1 MSGGRAPRLYLAGP
15 DVFLPDPM
23 AAAASMKSI
32 CEELGLEG
40 VFPTDNALV
49 PAESESG
56 TAFAARIRAANL
68 DLIRAADGV
77 IANCMPFR
85 GPSVDDGTAYEMGF
99 AAALGKPVFPW
110 SGDIR
115 PLLQRTQ
122 SRQYLAHDGRV
133 WRDADQMEVEEFG
146 LPVNL
151 MLVDPATG
159 PVSPSF
165 TQAARAAARWFG
177 LSGDQA

>member
-1 MSGGRAPRLYLAGP
+1 MRPRLYLAGP
-15 DVFLPDPM
+15 DVFLPDPL
-23 AAAASMKSI
+23 AAAASMKAI

-40 VFPTDNALV
+40 VFPMDNALS
-49 PAESESG
+49 PAQGEG
-56 TAFAARIRAANL
+56 GAAFAARIRQANL

-159 PVSPSF
+159 PVQPSF
-165 TQAARAAARWFG
+165 TQAARAAALWFG
-177 LSGDQA
+177 AERG

>member
-1 MSGGRAPRLYLAGP
+1 MSRPRLYLAGP
-15 DVFLPDPM
+15 DVFLPDPL
-23 AAAASMKSI
+23 AAAAAMKAI

-40 VFPTDNALV
+40 LFPIDNALV
-49 PAESESG
+49 PAPHEPG
-56 TAFAARIRAANL
+56 TSFAARIRQANL

-77 IANCMPFR
+77 IANCSPFR
-85 GPSVDDGTAYEMGF
+85 GPSVDDGTAYEMGY
-99 AAALGKPVFPW
+99 ATALGKPVFPW

-122 SRQYLAHDGRV
+122 ARQYLAHDGRV
-133 WRDADQMEVEEFG
+133 WRDAEQMEVEEFG

-159 PVSPSF
+159 PVAGSF
-165 TQAARAAARWFG
+165 ILAAQSAAAWF
-177 LSGDQA
+177 LTKDN